1 MLKVSKQE
9 GVKEV
14 SEDVERELAWSRGI
28 LCSFKRKK
36 RSQSLALHGAQET
49 QKCSLPALLG
59 NWLFY
64 CTYCPKNKRA
74 MDWEAGR
81 DLCEATA

>member
-1 MLKVSKQE
+1 MVKGNTVSVQE
-9 GVKEV
+9 K
-14 SEDVERELAWSRGI
+14 
-28 LCSFKRKK
+28 KK

-64 CTYCPKNKRA
+64 CTYSPKNKRA

-81 DLCEATA
+81 DLYEATA